1 MNRIAQLFTASLLLA
16 GGVVAAPA
24 EDVGGTVTP
33 YSLNAFNGDADAIA
47 DALREVKRR
56 GGISRFVMSGPGH
69 KVRVNGML
77 DAEGYAAL
85 GDFDLTAVRRYMAQ
99 CYVYFLQFSG
109 EDGEY
114 CDYVRGW
121 LERV

>member
-1 MNRIAQLFTASLLLA
+1 MFHARGLYRGRAVRAYIKVARQRGSAIENEVAILELLDFELAGRGNRDFDIAWALLLRP
-16 GGVVAAPA
+16 GQRFLRTEA
-24 EDVGGTVTP
+24 EQT
-33 YSLNAFNGDADAIA
+33 AF
-47 DALREVKRR
+47 L
-56 GGISRFVMSGPGH
+56 
-69 KVRVNGML
+69 
-77 DAEGYAAL
+77 EGYAAL

-109 EDGEY
+109 DDGEY